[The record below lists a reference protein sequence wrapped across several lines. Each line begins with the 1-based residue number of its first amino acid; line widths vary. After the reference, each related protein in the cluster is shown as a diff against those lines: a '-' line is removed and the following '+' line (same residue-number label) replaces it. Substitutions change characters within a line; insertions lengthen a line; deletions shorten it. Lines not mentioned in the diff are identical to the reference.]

1 MPLSLPVRRSRLLTA
16 ALCLAH
22 AMAGIALAP
31 TDLPTFVKLAI
42 WLALAVS
49 LTVSLFNAPPAE
61 LAIDQYGGMHIHER
75 SGERVEASIASA
87 TIVLCWLIVL
97 RLTTARGN
105 RSLVL
110 LPDNLERDGHRKLR
124 VALRW
129 QATVATG

>member
-1 MPLSLPVRRSRLLTA
+1 MV

-22 AMAGIALAP
+22 ALAG
-31 TDLPTFVKLAI
+31 
-42 WLALAVS
+42 LALIPADIPPVIKIVTWAALVVS

-129 QATVATG
+129 QATVATC